1 MKDLQGLA
9 RLAIASLFYLLNI
22 TVLQGTLKTA
32 LTVLGFGAEWYYVVG
47 LAVLLT
53 LAFLRFISPEWGLLD
68 LLALGT
74 IAGVYLIAIYNNPT
88 QVAAE
93 LLKSVVGFATA
104 GILMALASK
113 QGR

>member
-1 MKDLQGLA
+1 MKDA
-9 RLAIASLFYLLNI
+9 WRLIAAFLFYLLNI
-22 TVLQGTLKTA
+22 TILQGTLKTT
-32 LTVLGFGAEWYYVVG
+32 LTILGLGTEWYYVVG
-47 LAVLLT
+47 LAILLT
-53 LAFLRFISPEWGLLD
+53 LAFLRFISPEWGLPD

-74 IAGVYLIAIYNNPT
+74 MAGVYLIAIYNNPT

>member
-1 MKDLQGLA
+1 MKDWQVLA
-9 RLAIASLFYLLNI
+9 AAFIFYLLNI
-22 TVLQGTLKTA
+22 TVLQNTLKTT
-32 LTVLGFGAEWYYVVG
+32 LTILGFGTEWYYVVG

-53 LAFLRFISPEWGLLD
+53 LAFLRFISPQWGLAD

-74 IAGVYLIAIYNNPT
+74 IAGVYLVAIYNNPT
-88 QVAAE
+88 QVVAE

-104 GILMALASK
+104 GILMGLASR